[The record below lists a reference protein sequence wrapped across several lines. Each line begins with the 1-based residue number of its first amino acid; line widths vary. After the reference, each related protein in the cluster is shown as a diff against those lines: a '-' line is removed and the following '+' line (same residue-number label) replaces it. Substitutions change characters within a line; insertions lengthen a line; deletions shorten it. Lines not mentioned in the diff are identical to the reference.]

1 MEGGSLFNPGFT
13 GSSFLW
19 WIGQVADESTWRD
32 NGLPSQGDTPDD
44 GVPGWGYRYKVRIIG
59 HHSEDESAI
68 PSDQLPWAQVMY
80 PVWGGGQGSHFMTP
94 GIRQGC
100 FVFGFFID
108 GPDQQVPV
116 IMGVLGNNAKT
127 KLEMKTSMTGGK
139 NFKPQSAYAKS
150 KSQEPNEQKK
160 LKDSNLATE
169 PREKYNTAAESTD
182 FVHQRSAG
190 DEKKDKILN
199 KKHALACPDP
209 NHKSEMKNI
218 QTVSESLSEGIQEMQ
233 KSMQTFKDAGGLPI
247 LKANKSI
254 DAEITKASEEM
265 SKYMK
270 GILGKVQQYTTD
282 QFNETVAPLIN
293 LAPPSHKLGIMEK
306 QIEGLEKLACAFNG
320 MAGTALAALLAAALK
335 SAFKRKKNRSQGVP
349 PVGIS
354 TVSGATRNNNGV
366 LEVFVP
372 VTGESGDTR
381 GAWQSTTTAPTP
393 LNTQGADILPPLP
406 QDGYYSPTPICS
418 TEELIGEVL
427 GANINTIMSTFDSAV
442 GPVIDEVRI
451 SLGQEPTQS
460 GSAPVGSI
468 DNSIN
473 ESTVLSAL
481 ASGDLMNSI
490 SSEMAVQSGVDPKK
504 IKTVSGSFTAG
515 DYPAGL
521 TSLIDLA
528 GKNTPANQ
536 VLIASAVSALA
547 SGDII
552 GGFSSVS
559 NMLGIDPKFMNGV
572 GNAFSAIRT
581 GNISGLVG
589 AMGGLASLNGGIL
602 DSIIGKGAALSGPL
616 GNFAGGLGG
625 LGGMNFD
632 IGTSI
637 GFIKSVTQLFNCDP
651 EPECSPN
658 DTHTMQGGGGDGGNP
673 SEASVAKS
681 ATDASNKPRE
691 SYGSNTLAERKSEEA
706 KKGRTVSQA
715 EINSI
720 RNAPKTAAKKYIP
733 PTVQESLQ

>member
-1 MEGGSLFNPGFT
+1 MEGGSLFNSGFT

-19 WIGQVADESTWRD
+19 WIGQIADESVWRD
-32 NGLPSQGDTPDD
+32 NLQPNKFDDPNAGD

-59 HHSEDESAI
+59 HHSEDESAVE
-68 PSDQLPWAQVMY
+68 SDQLPWAQVMY
-80 PVWGGGQGSHFMTP
+80 PVWGGGQGSHIMTP
-94 GIRQGC
+94 GLRQGC

-127 KLEMKTSMTGGK
+127 QLERKTSMTGGK
-139 NFKPQSAYAKS
+139 NFAPQSAYS
-150 KSQEPNEQKK
+150 KSGVEEPPEQKK
-160 LKDSNLATE
+160 LQDANLATQNSN
-169 PREKYNTAAESTD
+169 KSQESTD
-182 FVHQRSAG
+182 AVHQETAS
-190 DEKKDKILN
+190 DTKKDKVLD

-218 QTVSESLSEGIQEMQ
+218 QTVSETLSEKIQDMQ
-233 KSMQTFKDAGGLPI
+233 KSLQTLKDAGGLPI
-247 LKANKSI
+247 VQATKNI

-282 QFNETVAPLIN
+282 QFNETVAPLVN
-293 LAPPSHKLGIMEK
+293 LAPPAAKLDIMEK
-306 QIEGLEKLACAFNG
+306 QVEGLEKLACAFNG
-320 MAGTALAALLAAALK
+320 MAGLALASLLAAALK
-335 SAFKRKKNRSQGVP
+335 NAFKRKKSKSQGVP
-349 PVGIS
+349 PVGIG
-354 TVSGATRNNNGV
+354 TVSGATRTNDGV

-372 VTGESGDTR
+372 VTGEDGNIRGEWKSTEVAPKQLDTP
-381 GAWQSTTTAPTP
+381 GSEV
-393 LNTQGADILPPLP
+393 LPPLP
-406 QDGYYSPTPICS
+406 PDGYYSPIPLCS

-427 GANINTIMSTFDSAV
+427 GANINTIMSTFDDAV
-442 GPVIDEVRI
+442 GPVVDQVRI
-451 SLGQEPTQS
+451 SLGQEPTES
-460 GSAPVGSI
+460 GSAPTGKV

-473 ESTVLSAL
+473 ESTVLASL

-490 SSEMAVQSGVDPKK
+490 SSEMAVQSGVDPSK
-504 IKTVSGSFTAG
+504 IATVSGPFTSG

-521 TSLIDLA
+521 TNLIDLA
-528 GKNTPANQ
+528 GKNTPANKT
-536 VLIASAVSALA
+536 LIASAVAALA
-547 SGDII
+547 AGDIL

-559 NMLGIDPKFMNGV
+559 NLLGIDANFMNGV
-572 GNAFSAIRT
+572 GSAFGAIRA

-602 DSIIGKGAALSGPL
+602 DSIIGKGAALAGPL
-616 GNFAGGLGG
+616 GNFAGGLGS
-625 LGGMNFD
+625 LGGMNLD

-637 GFIKSVTQLFNCDP
+637 GFIKSVTQLFDCDP

-658 DTHTMQGGGGDGGNP
+658 DTHTMQGGGGDGGTP

-681 ATDASNKPRE
+681 ATNEYTKPRE
-691 SYGSNTLAERKSEEA
+691 SYGSNTLAERRSQEA

-715 EINSI
+715 ETNALINS
-720 RNAPKTAAKKYIP
+720 PKTAGKKYIP
-733 PTVQESLQ
+733 PRASYS

>member
-1 MEGGSLFNPGFT
+1 MEGGSLFNSGFT

-19 WIGQVADESTWRD
+19 WIGQIADESVWRD
-32 NGLPSQGDTPDD
+32 NLMPSKFADPKE

-59 HHSEDESAI
+59 HHSEDESAVE
-68 PSDQLPWAQVMY
+68 SDQLPWAQVMY

-94 GIRQGC
+94 GLRQGC

-116 IMGVLGNNAKT
+116 IMGVVGNNSKT
-127 KLEMKTSMTGGK
+127 QLERKTSMSGGK
-139 NFKPQSAYAKS
+139 NFTPQSAYAKS
-150 KSQEPNEQKK
+150 GVEEPPEQKK
-160 LKDSNLATE
+160 LQDSNLATE
-169 PREKYNTAAESTD
+169 NSNPAQEATD
-182 FVHQRSAG
+182 AVHQDTAK
-190 DEKKDKILN
+190 DTKKDAVLDE
-199 KKHALACPDP
+199 KHALACPDP
-209 NHKSEMKNI
+209 NHKSDMKNI
-218 QTVSESLSEGIQEMQ
+218 QTVSETLSEKIQEMQ
-233 KSMQTFKDAGGLPI
+233 KSLQTQKAAGGLPI
-247 LKANKSI
+247 VQATKNI

-293 LAPPSHKLGIMEK
+293 LAPPASKLDVMEK
-306 QIEGLEKLACAFNG
+306 QVDGLKKLCCAFNG
-320 MAGTALAALLAAALK
+320 MAGLALAALLAAALK
-335 SAFKRKKNRSQGVP
+335 SAFKRKKKRSQGVP

-354 TVSGATRNNNGV
+354 TVSGATRTNNGV

-372 VTGESGDTR
+372 VTGADGTTR
-381 GAWQSTTTAPTP
+381 GEWKSTVTAPPQLDTP
-393 LNTQGADILPPLP
+393 GSEVLPPLP
-406 QDGYYSPTPICS
+406 PDGYYSPIPLCS

-427 GANINTIMSTFDSAV
+427 GANINTIMSTFDDAV
-442 GPVIDEVRI
+442 GPVVDQVRI
-451 SLGQEPTQS
+451 SLGQEPTES
-460 GSAPVGSI
+460 GSAPTGKV

-473 ESTVLSAL
+473 ESTVLASL

-490 SSEMAVQSGVDPKK
+490 SSEMAVQSGVDPTK
-504 IKTVSGSFTAG
+504 IKTVAGPFTAG

-521 TSLIDLA
+521 TNLIDLA

-536 VLIASAVSALA
+536 TLIAGAVAALA
-547 SGDII
+547 SGDIL

-559 NMLGIDPKFMNGV
+559 NLLGIDPDFMNGV
-572 GNAFSAIRT
+572 GSAFGAIRT

-602 DSIIGKGAALSGPL
+602 DSIIGKGAALAGPSGL
-616 GNFAGGLGG
+616 FGAGLGS
-625 LGGMNFD
+625 LGGMNLD

-637 GFIKSVTQLFNCDP
+637 GFIKSVTQLLDCDP

-658 DTHTMQGGGGDGGNP
+658 DVHTMQGGGGDGGTP

-681 ATDASNKPRE
+681 ATDEYIKPRE
-691 SYGSNTLAERKSEEA
+691 SYGSNTLAERRSQEA
-706 KKGRTVSQA
+706 KKGKTVSQA
-715 EINSI
+715 ETNALINS
-720 RNAPKTAAKKYIP
+720 PKTAGKKYIP
-733 PTVQESLQ
+733 PRSSY

>member
-1 MEGGSLFNPGFT
+1 MEGGSLFNSGFT

-19 WIGQVADESTWRD
+19 WIGQIADESVWRD
-32 NGLPSQGDTPDD
+32 NLMPSKFADPKE

-59 HHSEDESAI
+59 HHSEDESAVE
-68 PSDQLPWAQVMY
+68 SDQLPWAQVMY

-94 GIRQGC
+94 GLRQGC

-127 KLEMKTSMTGGK
+127 QLERKTSMSGGK
-139 NFKPQSAYAKS
+139 NFAPQSAYAKS
-150 KSQEPNEQKK
+150 GVEEPPEQKK
-160 LKDSNLATE
+160 LQDSNLATKNSNPAQE
-169 PREKYNTAAESTD
+169 ATD
-182 FVHQRSAG
+182 AVHQDTAK
-190 DEKKDKILN
+190 DTKKDAVLDE
-199 KKHALACPDP
+199 KHALACPDP
-209 NHKSEMKNI
+209 NHKSDMKNI
-218 QTVSESLSEGIQEMQ
+218 QTVSETLSEKIQEMQ
-233 KSMQTFKDAGGLPI
+233 KSLQTLKGAGGLPI
-247 LKANKSI
+247 VQTNKNI

-293 LAPPSHKLGIMEK
+293 LAPPAAKLDIMEK
-306 QIEGLEKLACAFNG
+306 QVEGLKKLCCAFNG
-320 MAGTALAALLAAALK
+320 MAGLALAALLAAALK
-335 SAFKRKKNRSQGVP
+335 GAFKRKKKRSEGVP

-354 TVSGATRNNNGV
+354 TVSGATRTNNGV

-372 VTGESGDTR
+372 VTAADGTTR
-381 GAWQSTTTAPTP
+381 GEWKSTVTAPPQLDTP
-393 LNTQGADILPPLP
+393 GSEVLPPLP
-406 QDGYYSPTPICS
+406 PDGYYSPIPLCS

-427 GANINTIMSTFDSAV
+427 GANINTIMSTFDDAV
-442 GPVIDEVRI
+442 GPVVDQVRI
-451 SLGQEPTQS
+451 SLGQEPTES
-460 GSAPVGSI
+460 GSAPTGKV

-473 ESTVLSAL
+473 ENTVLAAL
-481 ASGDLMNSI
+481 ASGDLTNSI
-490 SSEMAVQSGVDPKK
+490 SSEMAVQSGVDPTK
-504 IKTVSGSFTAG
+504 IKTVAGPFSAG

-521 TSLIDLA
+521 TNLIDLA

-536 VLIASAVSALA
+536 TLIASAVAALA
-547 SGDII
+547 SGDIL

-559 NMLGIDPKFMNGV
+559 NMLGIDPDFMNGV
-572 GNAFSAIRT
+572 GNAFGAIRT

-602 DSIIGKGAALSGPL
+602 DSIIGKGAALAGPSGL
-616 GNFAGGLGG
+616 FGAGLGS
-625 LGGMNFD
+625 LGGMNLD

-637 GFIKSVTQLFNCDP
+637 GFIKSVTQLFDCDP

-658 DTHTMQGGGGDGGNP
+658 DVHTMQGGGGDGGTP

-681 ATDASNKPRE
+681 ATDEYIKPRE
-691 SYGSNTLAERKSEEA
+691 SYGSNTLAERRSQEA

-715 EINSI
+715 ETNALINS
-720 RNAPKTAAKKYIP
+720 PKTAGKKFTP
-733 PTVQESLQ
+733 PRSSY